1 MGLQNPWDFQG
12 AILTWDLIM
21 QPQKQTRTSTS
32 PTRTKTVPNIS
43 NKLSKRDFLYYLSSF
58 FLYSTFLHVSSL
70 WDFSMIFLT
79 SKNWD
84 FFVNLIS
91 TYINHRFAEV
101 LRVDLPQPLL
111 PTTAVVLPARR
122 SKVILDKTCTVEL
135 QHSWPAMDLTDC
147 TNDKITNYINISCDR
162 TAVTKSGGKALWS
175 SNLGELSERA
185 DTPSAQQGL
194 PFSGN
199 VLRARSHWKLVYGA
213 GV

>member
-1 MGLQNPWDFQG
+1 MFLHFEIFLWFFFDFQ
-12 AILTWDLIM
+12 
-21 QPQKQTRTSTS
+21 
-32 PTRTKTVPNIS
+32 KTE
-43 NKLSKRDFLYYLSSF
+43 
-58 FLYSTFLHVSSL
+58 T
-70 WDFSMIFLT
+70 
-79 SKNWD
+79 